1 MSSAPA
7 YSFVIPV
14 YKSVASLEPLFEGIK
29 QLMTEY
35 GAGFEVIFVEDN
47 GSKESWNKLLEIK
60 AKHAGE
66 VSLIMLSRNFGQN
79 GATLCGITEAR
90 GKFVVTIDDDLQ
102 VHPAEIKK
110 LIECEQ
116 KTNADVIYGVYSEKS
131 GTWLR
136 NTGSRLIK
144 LLFRKTEGGSNI
156 GSSIRLLS
164 RNITEHLRNHSQ
176 DHLFINQVISWYTF
190 NTSFVEVERN
200 PRSEGD
206 SGYSLTQLFL
216 IAFRLFFIYTTAPL
230 KIMIAL
236 CIMGSVAAVT
246 LAGYYIYRHF
256 VFGQGLGF
264 LIIIVIAVSLI
275 LAGIS
280 IMGIYIN
287 RLYSARVK
295 KPHFAIKVKL

>member
-1 MSSAPA
+1 M
-7 YSFVIPV
+7 IPV
-14 YKSVASLEPLFEGIK
+14 YKSVSTLEPLFDGIK
-29 QLMTEY
+29 ALMTEY
-35 GAGFEVIFVEDN
+35 GETFEVIFVDDN
-47 GSKESWNKLLEIK
+47 GSDESWRKLKEIK
-60 AKHAGE
+60 ARYANE

-79 GATLCGITEAR
+79 GATLCGITEAL
-90 GKFVVTIDDDLQ
+90 GNYVVTIDDDLQ
-102 VHPAEIKK
+102 VHPSEIKK
-110 LIECEQ
+110 LIESER
-116 KTNADVIYGVYSEKS
+116 KTGADVTYGVYSEKS
-131 GTWLR
+131 STWLR

-164 RNITEHLRNHSQ
+164 RNITNHLRNHSQ

-190 NTSFVEVERN
+190 NTAFVEVERN
-200 PRSEGD
+200 PRSEGS
-206 SGYSLTQLFL
+206 SGYSLSQLFL
-216 IAFRLFFIYTTAPL
+216 IAFRLFFLYTTAPL

-236 CIMGSVAAVT
+236 CIVGSLAALT

-256 VFGQGLGF
+256 AFGQGLGF